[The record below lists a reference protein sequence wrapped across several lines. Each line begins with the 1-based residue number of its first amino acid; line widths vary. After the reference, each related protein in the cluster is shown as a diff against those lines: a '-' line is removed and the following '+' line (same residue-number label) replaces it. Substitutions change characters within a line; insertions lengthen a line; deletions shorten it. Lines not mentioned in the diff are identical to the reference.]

1 MKLPLSIGLGPARG
15 MFNTLLKLGF
25 NRNGVMKNKKITP
38 QEALTLL
45 EKHFKTDLLSIY
57 QEINKF
63 REGIKSLEVYT
74 S

>member
-1 MKLPLSIGLGPARG
+1 
-15 MFNTLLKLGF
+15 
-25 NRNGVMKNKKITP
+25 MKNKKITP

>member
-1 MKLPLSIGLGPARG
+1 MKLPLNIGLGPARG

-25 NRNGVMKNKKITP
+25 NRNGIMKNSKITP

-45 EKHFKTDLLSIY
+45 EKHFKTDLISIY